1 MLREFI
7 QCQVL
12 PGEAISRACLQ
23 ALGAFATLAL
33 VHGVAPCVV
42 CIGIRAIRMMLL
54 AVIVSLKC

>member
-1 MLREFI
+1 
-7 QCQVL
+7 
-12 PGEAISRACLQ
+12 
-23 ALGAFATLAL
+23 L